1 VSRPTINRQ
10 TDGKISRSPWIT
22 LAIISCVGLISM
34 FADTMILPA
43 IPDFIKDFKISYNA
57 SSWILASFLITG
69 AVMTPI
75 AGRLSD
81 IYGKKKILLIIL
93 GIYAIGIS
101 VAAISINFTALLI
114 ARVIQ
119 GVGVSM
125 FPIAFGI
132 IRDTFTQE
140 KLAVAQG
147 IFSSMFSAGAVIGVA
162 VGGTIIKNFGWHA
175 TFLVVIPIAIALLAI
190 ISKFLYIKVA
200 HELSAPISDKN
211 TEFCCRF
218 IHVRNDILL
227 SESISTSNSNIG
239 KNNKSTIDIM
249 GAITLS
255 ITIISFLV
263 ALQLTQTI
271 NAAAATVL
279 PTVIVFGVA
288 AIISLLFF
296 VRAEKKTDSPLIDLK
311 LLANKILLP
320 ANIINMVVG
329 ITSLM
334 VVYQTIP
341 ILIRSPQ
348 PLGFGGDALS
358 IANIQLPYMAISLIV
373 AIASGF
379 IVSRFGNLKPTLS
392 GIIISIVG
400 FVLLFVAHSTEFLIT
415 ISLAILATGLSLT
428 QIGSINIVLVSTPKQ
443 SNGISLAMTVLLYL
457 IGTSVGPVIAG
468 IFMQMYQT
476 TIKGI
481 VGSFPASQSYNLI
494 FITAILMSM
503 VSIVLFSIINKST
516 AKSTGL
522 SLFCY

>member
-1 VSRPTINRQ
+1 MSRPTINRQ

-190 ISKFLYIKVA
+190 ISKFLHIKVD
-200 HELSAPISDKN
+200 HETSASISDKN
-211 TEFCCRF
+211 TEFYRRF
-218 IHVRNDILL
+218 I
-227 SESISTSNSNIG
+227 
-239 KNNKSTIDIM
+239 M
-249 GAITLS
+249 
-255 ITIISFLV
+255 
-263 ALQLTQTI
+263 
-271 NAAAATVL
+271 
-279 PTVIVFGVA
+279 
-288 AIISLLFF
+288 
-296 VRAEKKTDSPLIDLK
+296 
-311 LLANKILLP
+311 
-320 ANIINMVVG
+320 
-329 ITSLM
+329 
-334 VVYQTIP
+334 
-341 ILIRSPQ
+341 
-348 PLGFGGDALS
+348 
-358 IANIQLPYMAISLIV
+358 
-373 AIASGF
+373 
-379 IVSRFGNLKPTLS
+379 
-392 GIIISIVG
+392 
-400 FVLLFVAHSTEFLIT
+400 
-415 ISLAILATGLSLT
+415 
-428 QIGSINIVLVSTPKQ
+428 
-443 SNGISLAMTVLLYL
+443 
-457 IGTSVGPVIAG
+457 
-468 IFMQMYQT
+468 
-476 TIKGI
+476 
-481 VGSFPASQSYNLI
+481 
-494 FITAILMSM
+494 
-503 VSIVLFSIINKST
+503 
-516 AKSTGL
+516 
-522 SLFCY
+522 